1 MRNLKPSQLWPQP
14 GVVSSVVRAIH
25 IPNLS
30 TEPRTLK
37 RHEHFCQVTPVFEPK
52 EESPTSQ
59 SPTQRPLPP
68 SHASHSAS
76 VHVDPGRIL
85 PEAVRANFQ
94 SLLSEYDS
102 VFDPQFP
109 GYNGSAGPYQAKDN
123 MGPVEPPQ
131 RKGRLPQYAR
141 DKLVELQEKFD
152 HLEQLG
158 VFQHPEDV
166 GITGEYLNPSFL
178 VKKPNGGSRLVTV
191 FADVGRYSKPQP
203 PLLPDVDSTLHRIA
217 QWSHIIITD
226 LTSAFYQ
233 IPLAKESMKYCGV
246 ATPFK
251 GVRVYVRSALGT
263 PGSETALEE
272 VMCRVLGPQ
281 LQDGSVA
288 KIADDLYCGD
298 NTPRELLHNWKRVLH
313 AHKTIISPKITTILG
328 WIWNAGSLSASPRRL
343 NTLATYPE
351 PNTVARLRS
360 FIGA

>member
-14 GVVSSVVRAIH
+14 GVVSSVVRAIQ

-102 VFDPQFP
+102 VFDPHFP
-109 GYNGSAGPYQAKDN
+109 GYNGSTGPYQAKVN

-131 RKGRLPQYAR
+131 WNGRLPQYAR

-158 VFQHPEDV
+158 VFQRPEDFTL
-166 GITGEYLNPSFL
+166 GIRGFSRVRREFSVLGEGRHILGRRP
-178 VKKPNGGSRLVTV
+178 KPR
-191 FADVGRYSKPQP
+191 AAKPREK
-203 PLLPDVDSTLHRIA
+203 PLTRSG
-217 QWSHIIITD
+217 
-226 LTSAFYQ
+226 AFY
-233 IPLAKESMKYCGV
+233 
-246 ATPFK
+246 
-251 GVRVYVRSALGT
+251 R
-263 PGSETALEE
+263 
-272 VMCRVLGPQ
+272 
-281 LQDGSVA
+281 
-288 KIADDLYCGD
+288 
-298 NTPRELLHNWKRVLH
+298 PR
-313 AHKTIISPKITTILG
+313 
-328 WIWNAGSLSASPRRL
+328 
-343 NTLATYPE
+343 
-351 PNTVARLRS
+351 
-360 FIGA
+360 

>member
-1 MRNLKPSQLWPQP
+1 M
-14 GVVSSVVRAIH
+14 RAIH

-68 SHASHSAS
+68 SHASHSTS

-109 GYNGSAGPYQAKDN
+109 GYSGSAGPYQAKVN

-131 RKGRLPQYAR
+131 RKGCLPQYAR
-141 DKLVELQEKFD
+141 DKLIELQEKFD

-158 VFQHPEDV
+158 FFQRPEDV
-166 GITGEYLNPSFL
+166 SITVEYLDPSFL
-178 VKKPNGGSRLVTV
+178 VKKPNGGSRLVTA

-203 PLLPDVDSTLHRIA
+203 SLLPDVDSTLRRIA
-217 QWSHIIITD
+217 QWSHIIVTD

-246 ATPFK
+246 ATQFIA
-251 GVRVYVRSALGT
+251 G
-263 PGSETALEE
+263 
-272 VMCRVLGPQ
+272 
-281 LQDGSVA
+281 
-288 KIADDLYCGD
+288 KILA
-298 NTPRELLHNWKRVLH
+298 
-313 AHKTIISPKITTILG
+313 S
-328 WIWNAGSLSASPRRL
+328 SLNRL
-343 NTLATYPE
+343 N
-351 PNTVARLRS
+351 
-360 FIGA
+360 

>member
-1 MRNLKPSQLWPQP
+1 M
-14 GVVSSVVRAIH
+14 RAIR

-76 VHVDPGRIL
+76 VQVDPDRIL

-109 GYNGSAGPYQAKDN
+109 GYNGSAGSYQAKVN

-131 RKGRLPQYAR
+131 WKGRLPQYDR

-158 VFQHPEDV
+158 VFQRPEDFTL
-166 GITGEYLNPSFL
+166 GIRGFSRVRREFSVLAEGRHIFGRRP
-178 VKKPNGGSRLVTV
+178 KPR
-191 FADVGRYSKPQP
+191 AAKPREK
-203 PLLPDVDSTLHRIA
+203 PLARSG
-217 QWSHIIITD
+217 
-226 LTSAFYQ
+226 AFY
-233 IPLAKESMKYCGV
+233 
-246 ATPFK
+246 
-251 GVRVYVRSALGT
+251 R
-263 PGSETALEE
+263 
-272 VMCRVLGPQ
+272 
-281 LQDGSVA
+281 
-288 KIADDLYCGD
+288 
-298 NTPRELLHNWKRVLH
+298 PR
-313 AHKTIISPKITTILG
+313 
-328 WIWNAGSLSASPRRL
+328 
-343 NTLATYPE
+343 
-351 PNTVARLRS
+351 
-360 FIGA
+360 